1 MSSRSQQGLPELG
14 SAKHGLGYELNG
26 EILGEDALAQD
37 VLVLDEDAPSPLG
50 GDLRL
55 HPDEYVHSPGSSGRI
70 ATSGHGEGWTRP
82 ETSASRHNFISLDR
96 FRHPPCAVSV
106 RPYFLSAART
116 CLMCRVAPPPSFAAF
131 LLQGSKHTT
140 RRAGHRE
147 AGTAQLTRDLKPIS
161 AHRHSSSRRGCMVYR
176 RGC

>member
-82 ETSASRHNFISLDR
+82 ETSASRHNFISLPIPASTLCS
-96 FRHPPCAVSV
+96 FRSPLFPIRCPNV
-106 RPYFLSAART
+106 FD
-116 CLMCRVAPPPSFAAF
+116 AP
-131 LLQGSKHTT
+131 
-140 RRAGHRE
+140 R
-147 AGTAQLTRDLKPIS
+147 GTATEFCCVLAAGL
-161 AHRHSSSRRGCMVYR
+161 
-176 RGC
+176 